1 MSNTG
6 YGKTMENV
14 RNRIDVRLVN
24 IKNTCLKWT
33 SKPSFRSLKRE
44 WFSRNTYNLSFN
56 KSAYIGIC
64 ILELRKELMNEFHY
78 YCIKNGYCNNLKLL
92 FTDSFSL
99 IYEIEIKDGYEDSS
113 SDICLILVIIRLS
126 QITTMILTN

>member
-1 MSNTG
+1 M
-6 YGKTMENV
+6 
-14 RNRIDVRLVN
+14 D
-24 IKNTCLKWT
+24 
-33 SKPSFRSLKRE
+33 
-44 WFSRNTYNLSFN
+44 
-56 KSAYIGIC
+56 
-64 ILELRKELMNEFHY
+64 EFHY